1 MKKLLV
7 LFLVSMMAFTACSK
21 KEEAATD
28 AKADATAE
36 AKANDAKDP
45 FEGVERDANALRTFL
60 KDKSPEEK
68 DALLMQALKH
78 ADPKLRAVS
87 YSVIT
92 GHTSKDG
99 ALIYINVLKEEKD
112 PTVLVDGL
120 RALKG
125 TPRLDPTIVDFYKEA
140 AKHENAEVRRA
151 AISGLLN
158 TNNTKKG
165 IAFTAEEAIK
175 LLDDKDADVRKTVCG
190 SLGENFPDATLVIPV
205 YEKLLMGTADA
216 PADKNIVSSCMN
228 GLLYM
233 WYNSEVYVP
242 EAYDLTVKYFEHTP
256 RTKDWPNPFTMELL
270 KRKPRDAWKKLV
282 PDFDGKKLVDAMKSI
297 AKDDNANEGARVRA
311 VGIVG
316 ILGTKADVEE
326 LKNIENAEVQG
337 EVVDTL
343 KGME

>member
-36 AKANDAKDP
+36 AKADDAKDP
-45 FEGVERDANALRTFL
+45 FEGVGRDANAVRTFL
-60 KDKSPEEK
+60 KDKSAEEK

-92 GHTSKDG
+92 GHDSKDG

-112 PTVLVDGL
+112 PTVLETGL
-120 RALKG
+120 RALRG
-125 TPRLDPTIVDFYKEA
+125 TPSLDPTIVDFYKEA
-140 AKHENAEVRRA
+140 AKHENAAVRRA
-151 AISGLLN
+151 ALSGLLDI
-158 TNNTKKG
+158 NNTKKG

-175 LLDDKDADVRKTVCG
+175 LLDDEDAKVRKTVCEN
-190 SLGENFPDATLVIPV
+190 LGENFPDAKLVIPV
-205 YEKLLMGTADA
+205 YEKALMGTADA
-216 PADKNIVSSCMN
+216 PADKDIVSSCMN
-228 GLLYM
+228 GLVHM
-233 WYNSEVYVP
+233 WYNSQVYIP

-256 RTKDWPNPFTMELL
+256 RTKDWPNPFAMLTLE
-270 KRKPRDAWKKLV
+270 RKPVDAWKKLV

-297 AKDDNANEGARVRA
+297 ARDDNAEEDARVRA
-311 VGIVG
+311 VEVVSIF
-316 ILGTKADVEE
+316 GTKADVEE